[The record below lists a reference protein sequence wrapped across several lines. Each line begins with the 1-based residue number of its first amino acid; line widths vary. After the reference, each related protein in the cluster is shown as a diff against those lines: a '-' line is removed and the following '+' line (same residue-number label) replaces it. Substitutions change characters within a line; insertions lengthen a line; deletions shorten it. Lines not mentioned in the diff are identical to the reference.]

1 MASKEQLMEE
11 FLTCMV
17 CAEVFLEPVT
27 LHCGHTF
34 CTKCVT
40 SFTLTQKDAMGQKCL
55 PCPHC
60 RGLTQVPNPHEPEE
74 EWAGQL
80 KTGFF
85 VKNLVEAIV
94 GAENDDQ
101 FCDICKGIGKKPTLV
116 WCSDCKKRLCFDC
129 QYVHGKRSKSH
140 NISQISSIDD
150 TTGSA
155 SRICT
160 EHPGVDVNRICLDC
174 DMVACQ
180 RCCMTRH
187 QKCDSVVALGTV
199 LPKLDSVLVKRTE
212 DLQSEIMRGE
222 SVIATKQSH
231 VQAVKVSSDVAE
243 TAIDDYSNKVIALVQ
258 EQQRQL
264 KARLKDMTEDA
275 LEGLFFDINTVE
287 SELQMA
293 QQNLLQVQEALKSPS
308 DVDHYDMYKVVSMQE
323 ADREE
328 HTLPTTEPVTAVK
341 FEDNYLEVS
350 SFLEKCFR
358 NMKLMTSKRKSIDA
372 MSEPVLITEIN
383 TKTERDSDDVHLQDI
398 VVMTSGSAK
407 TILVLDSRNK
417 ALKKFEYDGVFQN
430 SYQFEKSPSNV
441 TALTE
446 DRAAVSVPF
455 ANQIAI
461 FEVFPTMNKIDSIT
475 TSKQYISI
483 ACLSP
488 TTIVAGKLLGFGVDI
503 IDMSGTVLSSY
514 GLGMFTTPSY
524 IEVLRTNG
532 ILVSDLQAGC
542 VKCVSNEGEL
552 RFTTGHY
559 GQCSG
564 VVSYGSD
571 IFFVGGGSVKQLN
584 EVGEFVRDVLTVDD
598 GVNQPKCIT
607 FDNDSL
613 MYVSA
618 DEAYVKVYKFT

>member
-40 SFTLTQKDAMGQKCL
+40 SFTLTQKDAMRQKCL

-94 GAENDDQ
+94 GTENDDQ
-101 FCDICKGIGKKPTLV
+101 FCDICKGIGKKPALV
-116 WCSDCKKRLCFDC
+116 WCSDCKKRLCSDC
-129 QYVHGKRSKSH
+129 QYVHGKRSKRH

-150 TTGSA
+150 TTGRA

-180 RCCMTRH
+180 RCCTTRH

-212 DLQSEIMRGE
+212 E
-222 SVIATKQSH
+222 
-231 VQAVKVSSDVAE
+231 
-243 TAIDDYSNKVIALVQ
+243 
-258 EQQRQL
+258 
-264 KARLKDMTEDA
+264 
-275 LEGLFFDINTVE
+275 
-287 SELQMA
+287 
-293 QQNLLQVQEALKSPS
+293 
-308 DVDHYDMYKVVSMQE
+308 
-323 ADREE
+323 
-328 HTLPTTEPVTAVK
+328 
-341 FEDNYLEVS
+341 
-350 SFLEKCFR
+350 
-358 NMKLMTSKRKSIDA
+358 LMTSKRKSIDA

-407 TILVLDSRNK
+407 TILVLDTRNK
-417 ALKKFEYDGVFQN
+417 ALKKFEYDGVFQKG
-430 SYQFEKSPSNV
+430 YQFEKSPSNI

-524 IEVLRTNG
+524 IEVLPTNG
-532 ILVSDLQAGC
+532 ILVSDLQPGC
-542 VKCVSNEGEL
+542 VKSVSNEGEL
-552 RFTTGHY
+552 RFTSGHC

-598 GVNQPKCIT
+598 GLNQPKCIT

-618 DEAYVKVYKFT
+618 DEAYVKVYRFT